1 MNKKI
6 KSAFSLVE
14 LAVVIVVVGIMI
26 AGIMQSSRLINNMRL
41 NVARDL
47 TQSSAM
53 PWINYIVT
61 WYDATAGDAF
71 NEKETNDGD
80 LISRWNGAEV
90 RYQDR
95 INLLQDNDTKKPK
108 FIIHGMN
115 GLPSIKFDGVN
126 DILESEFSNQ
136 DVLTYRSASLFA
148 VFEVKNVNTTKG
160 TLFFN
165 KGDCERQLDL
175 AMNINNSSGSVGIA
189 SGYNAETACSTSYAT
204 YSNSNFVKPFER
216 VVIAVVINQ
225 GPIAS
230 DSTSNVKI
238 YRNGNLE
245 TSNSINSGGANNFNS
260 SAMVNEQRYAYG
272 NNKFYIGAKNGGVSD
287 FSFFDGMIGEMI
299 IFNRSLNNE
308 DRNEIERYLG
318 KKWGIKIKNYE

>member
-1 MNKKI
+1 MKKL

-14 LAVVIVVVGIMI
+14 LAVVIVIVGIMI
-26 AGIMQSSRLINNMRL
+26 AGIIQSSRLINNMRL

-71 NEKETNDGD
+71 NEKETNDGNN
-80 LISRWNGAEV
+80 ISRWNGAEV

-95 INLLQDNDTKKPK
+95 INLVQENNDKKPK
-108 FIIHGMN
+108 YIIHGMN
-115 GLPSIKFDGVN
+115 GLPSVKFDGVN

-136 DVLTYRSASLFA
+136 DVLTYRSASIFA
-148 VFEVKNVNTTKG
+148 VFEVKNIDTTKR

-165 KGDCERQLDL
+165 KGDCGKQLDL
-175 AMNINNSSGSVGIA
+175 AMNINNSSGSIGVA
-189 SGYNAETACSTSYAT
+189 SGYNGETACSTSNAT
-204 YSNSNFVKPFER
+204 YSSAGFIKGFER
-216 VVIAVVINQ
+216 VIASVVINQ

-230 DSTSNVKI
+230 DSTDNVKI
-238 YRNGNLE
+238 YRNGNIDS
-245 TSNSINSGGANNFNS
+245 SNSINSGNANNFNS
-260 SAMVNEQRYAYG
+260 SLMVNDQRYAYN
-272 NNKFYIGAKNGGVSD
+272 NNKFYVGAKNGGVND

-318 KKWGIKIKNYE
+318 KKWGIKIKNYEQ

>member
-1 MNKKI
+1 MTKKI

-61 WYDATAGDAF
+61 WHDATASDAF
-71 NEKETNDGD
+71 IDKETNDGD
-80 LISRWNGAEV
+80 SISRWNGAEV

-95 INLLQDNDTKKPK
+95 INMIQETDTKKPK

-115 GLPSIKFDGVN
+115 GLPSIEFDGTD
-126 DILESEFSNQ
+126 DIMESEFSNQ
-136 DVLTYRSASLFA
+136 DILTYRSASLFA
-148 VFEVKNVNTTKG
+148 VLEVKSPSTTKG
-160 TLFFN
+160 TILYN
-165 KGDCERQLDL
+165 KGDCGRQLDFSMSL
-175 AMNINNSSGSVGIA
+175 NNSVGSVGVA
-189 SGYNAETACSTSYAT
+189 SGYNGETSCSTSYAT
-204 YSNSNFVKPFER
+204 YSDSNFVKPTER
-216 VVIAVVINQ
+216 VVIAIIINQ

-230 DSTSNVKI
+230 DSTSNIKI
-238 YRNGNLE
+238 YRNGILE
-245 TSNSINSGGANNFNS
+245 NSNSISSGNSNNFNS
-260 SAMVNEQRYAYG
+260 ADMILDQRYAYQ
-272 NNKFYIGAKNGGVSD
+272 NNKFYIGGKNGGTTNY
-287 FSFFDGMIGEMI
+287 SFFNGMIGEI
-299 IFNRSLNNE
+299 ITFNRSLNNE

-318 KKWGIKIKNYE
+318 KKWGIKIKYYE